1 MKMSDIARLAGVSK
15 ATVSRVINNSQNV
28 SIELKAKVEKVL
40 EETGYKPNLLA
51 QELATNK
58 TNMIGIV
65 LPNIG
70 IDTFSSITEGITD
83 ILDSKGYNVLLA
95 NSNES
100 IEKEVEYIKIF
111 NRKQVDGII
120 IFPVDITQMHIETI
134 ENIKVPVVVMG
145 QENENLQ
152 VSCVLYDDFNAVKDI
167 TELMICNGHKK
178 IAYIGLDDSRESIG
192 KLRRKGYMEAMK
204 SSEIVIQD
212 KYIQISSL
220 SISSGYESMKRIIER
235 NNELPTV
242 VVTATDRL
250 AIGAMKYLK
259 EKNIKIPEEVSVVG
273 IDNMEISSIIEPKLT
288 TVNFDYK
295 KSGEKAAQMII
306 NKIESKSKDNER
318 YVLGYDI
325 IRRKSERSLR

>member
-1 MKMSDIARLAGVSK
+1 MKMSDIAKLAGVSK

-28 SIELKAKVEKVL
+28 SSELKAKVEKVL
-40 EETGYKPNLLA
+40 IETGYKPNLLA

-95 NSNES
+95 NSNGS

-120 IFPVDITQMHIETI
+120 IFPVDITEGHIETI
-134 ENIKVPVVVMG
+134 ESINVPVVVIG

-152 VSCVLYDDFNAVKDI
+152 VSSVLYDDFNAVKDI
-167 TELMICNGHKK
+167 TELLIHNGHKK
-178 IAYIGLDDSRESIG
+178 IAYIGLDDRRESIG
-192 KLRRKGYMEAMK
+192 KLRRIGYTEAMK
-204 SSEIVIQD
+204 SSQIAIQNE
-212 KYIQISSL
+212 YIQIGSL
-220 SISSGYESMKRIIER
+220 SILSGYESMKHIIER
-235 NNELPTV
+235 NKELPTAV
-242 VVTATDRL
+242 VAATDRL
-250 AIGAMKYLK
+250 AIGAMNYLK

-273 IDNMEISSIIEPKLT
+273 IDNMEISSIIEPNLT

-295 KSGEKAAQMII
+295 KSGEKAAEMIL
-306 NKIESKSKDNER
+306 NKIELKSKDNER

-325 IRRKSERSLR
+325 IRRKSERLLK

>member
-1 MKMSDIARLAGVSK
+1 MKMSDIAKLAGVSK

-28 SIELKAKVEKVL
+28 SSELKSKVEKVL
-40 EETGYKPNLLA
+40 NETGYKPNLLA

-100 IEKEVEYIKIF
+100 IDKEIEYIKIF

-120 IFPVDITQMHIETI
+120 IFPVDITEEHIETI
-134 ENIKVPVVVMG
+134 KSVKVPVVVMG
-145 QENENLQ
+145 QENKNLE
-152 VSCVLYDDFNAVKDI
+152 VSSVLYDDLNAVKDI
-167 TELMICNGHKK
+167 TELMIRNGHKK
-178 IAYIGLDDSRESIG
+178 IAYIGIDDRRESIG
-192 KLRRKGYMEAMK
+192 KLRRIGYIEAMK
-204 SSEIVIQD
+204 SYQIAIQD
-212 KYIQISSL
+212 KYIQIGSL
-220 SISSGYESMKRIIER
+220 SISSGYESMKCIIDR
-235 NNELPTV
+235 NKELPTAV
-242 VVTATDRL
+242 VAATDRV
-250 AIGAMKYLK
+250 AIGAMNYLK

-295 KSGEKAAQMII
+295 KSGEKAAEMIL
-306 NKIESKSKDNER
+306 NKIELKSMDKER

-325 IRRKSERSLR
+325 IRRKSECLLK